1 MKILSVITAI
11 VALFTIP
18 VAASTAAGGKFE
30 NGDYET
36 TVIADFSDSY
46 TVTIPTEI
54 KLRSK
59 GVGVEGIVTVSD
71 LSLADGFTLMVAAVS
86 EGNWKLSSGNSNTT
100 LAYTAT
106 VDGMLLSS
114 TYQDVLKV
122 TNQTEP
128 EKLSQAMIFTLTDNP
143 VAGVFTDKLTFYAY
157 VVPPREDNP

>member
-11 VALFTIP
+11 AALFTLS
-18 VAASTAAGGKFE
+18 VASAALDNGFE
-30 NGDYET
+30 NGIYET

-86 EGNWKLSSGNSNTT
+86 EGNWRLSSNSNTT

-106 VDGMLLSS
+106 VDGVPLSS
-114 TYQDVLKV
+114 TNEDVLQV

-128 EKLSQAMIFTLTDNP
+128 EKLSATMVFTLTDNP
-143 VAGVFTDKLTFYAY
+143 VAGVFTDKLTFYAF
-157 VVPPREDNP
+157 VVPPREDSP

>member
-11 VALFTIP
+11 AALFTFP
-18 VAASTAAGGKFE
+18 VASAALDDGFE
-30 NGDYET
+30 DGIYET

-86 EGNWKLSSGNSNTT
+86 EGNWKLSSNSNTT

-106 VDGMLLSS
+106 VDGVPLSS
-114 TYQDVLKV
+114 TNEDVLQV

-128 EKLSQAMIFTLTDNP
+128 EKLSVTMVFTLTDNP
-143 VAGVFTDKLTFYAY
+143 VAGVFTDKLTFYAF
-157 VVPPREDNP
+157 VVPPREDSP

>member
-1 MKILSVITAI
+1 MKILSVITVIA
-11 VALFTIP
+11 ALFALP
-18 VAASTAAGGKFE
+18 VVSAALDNGFE
-30 NGDYET
+30 NGIYET

-86 EGNWKLSSGNSNTT
+86 EGNWRLSSNSNTT

-106 VDGMLLSS
+106 VDGVPLSS
-114 TYQDVLKV
+114 TNEDVLQV

-128 EKLSQAMIFTLTDNP
+128 EKLSATMVFTLTDNP
-143 VAGVFTDKLTFYAY
+143 VAGVFTDKLTFYAF
-157 VVPPREDNP
+157 VVPPWEDSP

>member
-11 VALFTIP
+11 AALFTLP
-18 VAASTAAGGKFE
+18 VVSAALDNGFE
-30 NGDYET
+30 NGIYET

-86 EGNWKLSSGNSNTT
+86 EGNWRLSSNSNTT

-106 VDGMLLSS
+106 VDGVPLSS
-114 TYQDVLKV
+114 TNEDVLQV

-128 EKLSQAMIFTLTDNP
+128 EKLSATMVFTLTDNP
-143 VAGVFTDKLTFYAY
+143 VAGVFTDKLTFYAF
-157 VVPPREDNP
+157 VVPPREDSP

>member
-1 MKILSVITAI
+1 MASA
-11 VALFTIP
+11 ALDD
-18 VAASTAAGGKFE
+18 GFE
-30 NGDYET
+30 DGIYET

-86 EGNWKLSSGNSNTT
+86 EGNWRLSSNSNTT

-106 VDGMLLSS
+106 VDGVPLSS
-114 TYQDVLKV
+114 TNEDVLQV

-128 EKLSQAMIFTLTDNP
+128 EKLSATMVFTLTDNP
-143 VAGVFTDKLTFYAY
+143 VAGVFTDKLTFYAF
-157 VVPPREDNP
+157 VVPPREDIP